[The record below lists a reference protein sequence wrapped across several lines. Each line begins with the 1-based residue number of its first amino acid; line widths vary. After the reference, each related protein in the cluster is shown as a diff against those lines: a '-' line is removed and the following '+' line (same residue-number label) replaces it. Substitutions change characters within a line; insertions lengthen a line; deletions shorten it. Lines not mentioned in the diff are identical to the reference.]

1 MELSKIKNII
11 IIILLIVN
19 IIFLALFLIG
29 RIETSRLEKKTK
41 EDLVRILDL
50 HGISL
55 DMSAIRES
63 GDLGSYEVLRD
74 SESEMAMAE
83 AVLGKCEVKD
93 LGGNIYQYLSPL
105 GEGIFRG
112 NGEFSIS
119 LASGIPL
126 SDSSVKGLSSYLNKM
141 NVDVDLKSAETE
153 YSGANLSSVRFT
165 AMFED
170 TPIFNC
176 RITMSLTDSKLMSIY
191 GRRLTSAPS
200 PASSEPMIGVYTA
213 LISFLNSVKEAN
225 LICNEINAV
234 TPGYSFSA
242 SVSGSGRLVQYW
254 CVTTDVGKYYV
265 NGLTGEMSSFTD

>member
-1 MELSKIKNII
+1 VELAKIKNII

-19 IIFLALFLIG
+19 IIFLALFIIG
-29 RIETSRLEKKTK
+29 RVETGKLEKKTK
-41 EDLVRILDL
+41 EDLIRILDS

-55 DMSAIRES
+55 DMSAIRKYE
-63 GDLGSYEVLRD
+63 DLGAYEVLRD
-74 SESEMAMAE
+74 TEGERALAE
-83 AVLGKCEVKD
+83 AVLGKCELTD
-93 LGGNIYQYLSPL
+93 LGGNIYRYSSPL

-126 SDSSVKGLSSYLNKM
+126 SDTSVKALSSYLGKLNIA
-141 NVDVDLKSAETE
+141 VDPESAETE
-153 YSGANLSSVRFT
+153 YSGADLGSVRFT
-165 AMFED
+165 ALFGE

-176 RITMSLTDSKLMSIY
+176 RITISLSGDRLMSIY

-200 PASSEPMIGVYTA
+200 PAASEPMIGVYTA
-213 LISFLNSVKEAN
+213 LISFLSNVKELN
-225 LICNEINAV
+225 LICNEITDV

-254 CVTTDVGKYYV
+254 CISTDVGKYYV
-265 NGLTGEMSSFTD
+265 NGLTGETSSFPD

>member
-1 MELSKIKNII
+1 MEQSKIKNII

-19 IIFLALFLIG
+19 IIFLALYLIG
-29 RIETSRLEKKTK
+29 RIETGKLEKKTK
-41 EDLVRILDL
+41 EDLVRILDS
-50 HGISL
+50 HGIAM
-55 DMSAIRES
+55 DMSVIKEY

-74 SESEMAMAE
+74 LEGEKAVAE
-83 AVLGKCEVKD
+83 TVLGECEVND

-112 NGEFSIS
+112 NGEFSIT

-126 SDSSVKGLSSYLNKM
+126 TDTSVRALAAYLGKM
-141 NVDVDLKSAETE
+141 NIAVELESAEAE

-165 AMFED
+165 TMFED
-170 TPIFNC
+170 NPIFNC
-176 RITMSLTDSKLMSIY
+176 RITMSFTDSKLMSIY
-191 GRRLTSAPS
+191 GRRLTSTPA

-213 LISFLNSVKEAN
+213 LISFLSEVKQAN
-225 LICNEINAV
+225 LICNEITAV

-254 CVTTDVGKYYV
+254 CVSTDVGKYYV
-265 NGLTGEMSSFTD
+265 NGLTGEMSSFPD